1 MLITLV
7 REVLNSEHCLKGSF
21 PFQFFV
27 SLSTASSIPHRL
39 SLGRLVSQSTMLL
52 MVSVGSL
59 ILLLALLILFHENAN
74 ATKGYSLRKLENERS
89 VLLLEQEMLN
99 MQIAEAQAL
108 DKLQQD
114 EQVMKM
120 KPYVKPQYVK
130 LEEPI
135 AFQIKK

>member
-1 MLITLV
+1 
-7 REVLNSEHCLKGSF
+7 
-21 PFQFFV
+21 
-27 SLSTASSIPHRL
+27 
-39 SLGRLVSQSTMLL
+39 MLL